1 MPGES
6 KTGRAAWTGRIG
18 WIWKGII
25 ALLSLL
31 LGSGVL
37 YFVYEN
43 LVNVPDVT
51 YKVLP
56 SYELDPASQL
66 GLVVVENRGRAT
78 AHDVLIRVYTVG
90 SAMDYYRIESHELWR
105 LVQGGAGDGYIAI
118 WLDRV
123 ASGSSLTMYLNTS
136 PVGEVDGVTVTSEEG
151 RGHVA
156 GEQSTAGLGAPIAL
170 GAVLGALITSMVW
183 YLFYARLKSE
193 MQECQSNMEAWKKVA
208 AVQEKLIDSDNNHG
222 VRISPF

>member
-1 MPGES
+1 MSGES
-6 KTGRAAWTGRIG
+6 NTEPGRWIGRIG

-25 ALLSLL
+25 APLVLL

-37 YFVYEN
+37 YFLYEN

-51 YKVLP
+51 YTVLP
-56 SYELDPASQL
+56 SYELEPASQL

-78 AHDVLIRVYTVG
+78 AHDVLIRVYAVG
-90 SAMDYYRIESHELWR
+90 SAIDYYRVESHELWR

-118 WLDRV
+118 WLDRI

-136 PVGEVDGVTVTSEEG
+136 PVGEVDGVTVTTEEG

-156 GEQSTAGLGAPIAL
+156 GEQSTAALGAPIAL
-170 GAVLGALITSMVW
+170 GAVLGGLITSVVW
-183 YLFYARLKSE
+183 YLFYARVKSE
-193 MQECQSNMEAWKKVA
+193 LQECQSNMEAWKKFA
-208 AVQEKLIDSDNNHG
+208 AMQEKLIDSENSHG
-222 VRISPF
+222 VRISPY